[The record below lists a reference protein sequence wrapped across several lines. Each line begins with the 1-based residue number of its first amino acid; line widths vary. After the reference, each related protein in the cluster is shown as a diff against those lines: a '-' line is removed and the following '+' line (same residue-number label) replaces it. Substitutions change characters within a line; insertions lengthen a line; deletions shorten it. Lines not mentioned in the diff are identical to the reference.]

1 MNQVKII
8 PVEDKKQLDTFIK
21 IPWKIYKDNPYWVP
35 PLISERKAFLNPK
48 KNPFFSHATVK
59 LFLAYKGKEPV
70 GRIAAVI
77 DKQYLNY
84 YQENAGYFGL
94 FETLKDYSIAV
105 SLFNE
110 AEKFLK
116 DHGMKKILGPLSLST
131 NHECGLLIEGFN
143 YPPTVMMP
151 YNPPYYKKYI
161 EKSGFKKAQD
171 LCSYYVDFNRVDE
184 GVFKRIE
191 QKAARKNLKVRKIK
205 INDPEE
211 IKKIKEVYNDAW
223 GRNWGFVPLTDEE
236 FFYLA
241 KELKKLVI
249 PDLALVIEK
258 DGKVVGFNL
267 SIWDINPILKKLN
280 GRLFPFGIFKWLY
293 YSKKLTLVRGLT
305 LGISEQYRYILGPL
319 LFLKLLEIS
328 KQKGFLRWEIGWVLE
343 NNAIVQ
349 NIFKKIN
356 GKLYKR
362 YRIFV
367 KELEE

>member
-1 MNQVKII
+1 MNQVEII
-8 PVEDKKQLDTFIK
+8 PVEDKKQLDTFVK

-35 PLISERKAFLNPK
+35 PLISERKTFLNPK

-77 DKQYLNY
+77 DRQYIRY
-84 YQENAGYFGL
+84 YQEKVGYFGL
-94 FETLKDYSIAV
+94 FETLKDYSIAI

-110 AEKFLK
+110 VEKFLK
-116 DHGMKKILGPLSLST
+116 GHGMKKILGPLNLST
-131 NHECGLLIEGFN
+131 NHESGLLIEGFD
-143 YPPTVMMP
+143 YPPVVMMP
-151 YNPPYYKKYI
+151 YNPPYYKEYI

-171 LCSYYVDFNRVDE
+171 LCSYYVDFNHVDE
-184 GVFKRIE
+184 RVFKRVE
-191 QKAARKNLKVRKIK
+191 QKAARKNLTVRKIK

-211 IKKIKEVYNDAW
+211 IKKIREVYNDAW
-223 GRNWGFVPLTDEE
+223 GKNWGFVPLTDEE

-249 PDLALVIEK
+249 PDLALVVEK
-258 DGKVVGFNL
+258 DGKIVGFNL

-293 YSKKLTLVRGLT
+293 YSRKLTFVRGIT

-343 NNAIVQ
+343 NNVIVQ

-356 GKLYKR
+356 AKLYKK

-367 KELEE
+367 KEL

>member
-1 MNQVKII
+1 MNQVEII
-8 PVEDKKQLDTFIK
+8 PVEDKKQLDTFVK
-21 IPWKIYKDNPYWVP
+21 IPWKIYKNNPYWVP
-35 PLISERKAFLNPK
+35 PLISERKTFLNPK

-77 DKQYLNY
+77 DRQYINY
-84 YQENAGYFGL
+84 YQENVGYFGL
-94 FETLKDYSIAV
+94 FETLKDYSIAI

-116 DHGMKKILGPLSLST
+116 DQGMKKILGPLNLST
-131 NHECGLLIEGFN
+131 NHECGLLIEGFD

-151 YNPPYYKKYI
+151 YNPPYYKEYI

-171 LCSYYVDFNRVDE
+171 LCSYYVDFNQVDE
-184 GVFKRIE
+184 RVFKRVE
-191 QKAARKNLKVRKIK
+191 QKAARKNLTVRKIK

-211 IKKIKEVYNDAW
+211 IKKIRGIYNDAW

-258 DGKVVGFNL
+258 DGKIVGFNL

-293 YSKKLTLVRGLT
+293 YSRKLTFVRGIT

-343 NNAIVQ
+343 NNVIVQ

-356 GKLYKR
+356 AKLYKK

-367 KELEE
+367 KEL